1 MTGSI
6 SRIVTHL
13 KHMEPIA
20 TITSHY
26 NNSAAS
32 VVEVYVGFTQE
43 RTRSD
48 WDVCFGES
56 TLAFVVS

>member
-32 VVEVYVGFTQE
+32 VVEVYVGFTRRE
-43 RTRSD
+43 PDLTGM
-48 WDVCFGES
+48 FALES
-56 TLAFVVS
+56 QP